1 MTADH
6 HHAHALRRQGELAV
20 LRYVHANPGST
31 RAQMAKALALGTGSA
46 TEITTRLRARKWI
59 DEIDGPKTGTRGRPS
74 PTLVPHPKGPLV
86 CAVEIGHE
94 RWRMAI
100 VELGAGIVEERSGRH
115 GARDAESVLAALRK
129 QIAGASRECLP
140 RLRAISVAVSGTVQR
155 GRIVQ
160 STLGWSNVGIEA
172 LRIRPGM
179 ALLLGNDASLGGVA
193 EARRGAGRGVA
204 VLLHLTI
211 EVGVGGVLV
220 VDGRPVLGASGAA
233 GEFGHMPFGDRTLR
247 CPCGAHGCWD
257 LEVDGRAMARH
268 LGQPPPRD
276 PRSAAE
282 RTLRDALGGASRAR
296 KAVASVTAAFGRGA
310 GALVSA
316 LDPDRITLSGLAR
329 ELATAAPDALECAYR
344 DALMSFRREAPPP
357 FALSALGTDGVL
369 LGAAEVA
376 FDEVLS
382 DVRLAGELR

>member
-1 MTADH
+1 MTTEN

-46 TEITTRLRARKWI
+46 TEITTRLRAKKWI
-59 DEIDGPKTGTRGRPS
+59 EEIEGPKTGNRGRPS
-74 PTLVPHPKGPLV
+74 PTLVPHSKGPLV
-86 CAVEIGHE
+86 CAVEISHE

-115 GARDAESVLAALRK
+115 GPTDAESVLAALRK
-129 QIAGASRECLP
+129 QIAVSSRECAA
-140 RLRAISVAVSGTVQR
+140 RVRAISVAVSGTVQR
-155 GRIVQ
+155 DRVVQ
-160 STLGWSNVGIEA
+160 STLGWNDVGIEA
-172 LRIRPGM
+172 LRIRPGT
-179 ALLLGNDASLGGVA
+179 ALLLGNDASLAGVA
-193 EARRGAGRGVA
+193 EARRGAGRGVG

-220 VDGRPVLGASGAA
+220 VDGRPVLGASGAG
-233 GEFGHMPFGDRTLR
+233 GEFGHMPFGDRALR

-276 PRSAAE
+276 PRTAAE
-282 RTLRDALGGASRAR
+282 RILRDALGGTPRAR
-296 KAVASVTAAFGRGA
+296 KAVAAVTAAFGRGA
-310 GALVSA
+310 AALVSA

-329 ELATAAPDALECAYR
+329 ELATAAPEALDRAYR
-344 DALMSFRREAPPP
+344 EGLMGFRRTAPPP
-357 FALSALGTDGVL
+357 FALSALGTNGVL

-376 FDEVLS
+376 FDEVLT
-382 DVRLAGELR
+382 V